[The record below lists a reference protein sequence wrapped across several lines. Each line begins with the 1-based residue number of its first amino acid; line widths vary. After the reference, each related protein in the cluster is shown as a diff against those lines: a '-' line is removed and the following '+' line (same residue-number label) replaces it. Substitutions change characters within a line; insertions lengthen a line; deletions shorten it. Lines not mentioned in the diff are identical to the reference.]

1 MPEDQNFSPFAPGFI
16 IHCGVVFKCI
26 NTLQGACV
34 SKKDIPGNF
43 VLYLEKKKKKSEL
56 WTFSLLKGSHR
67 ENWSFVNVL
76 IAISH

>member
-43 VLYLEKKKKKSEL
+43 VLYLEKKKK
-56 WTFSLLKGSHR
+56 R
-67 ENWSFVNVL
+67 VNCGRLAFLRAVTEKTGAL
-76 IAISH
+76 